1 MKENKEESKI
11 IKEEKIIDRKY
22 IKESILTGKNAPVYN
37 KKPDIVTNYLNNSKQ
52 IKNKKF
58 TPRCS
63 FRKDTNKTNIIST
76 NKNDKISLNKT
87 LDQNTNKKLMKKT
100 VTTKNIN
107 ELRRKR
113 NSLCINTKND
123 ISNNVVNN
131 NNKLRKSLVIMTN
144 NQKKLSDKR
153 GSLVLQKNINNAIAS
168 KDGTKGVLDK
178 IIEKNE
184 DKKEIDNYEVD
195 LDNLDKRFKSRAYSK
210 KITERDR
217 QKKMEKLNK
226 DSFGEVAKYTKKTAQ
241 FVKRDK
247 KEIIKNNVFK
257 NLKVKNERMMRTKT
271 NSNLINNEN
280 IIRNNINK
288 DNNEGD
294 WSNRDLTKVNNN
306 NNKNVQKKL
315 LKKMKTNLYDKYNNN
330 RRENK
335 VMQNNKNTKGENIRN
350 NILYRT
356 ITNKSI
362 LHNNKSN
369 IKNKN
374 KNGVINN
381 KKKINENKG
390 KRMPS
395 KDLNRGKSAIYKRDQ
410 DLKNNKKNINNKNI
424 NKNKISNKNVP
435 NKSVDVPR
443 KKINN
448 NINKIKPKND
458 KSSINIKQKKVESE
472 SDESDEEEDEN
483 DFDIYAMI
491 RSKSCLRKK
500 KDEKKKGEDENSEE
514 KEKKSFNSEED
525 CDIDNV
531 LYGKEEEK
539 KEKKKPFMSIIEDDN
554 DGKNSIIKCIDFE
567 DVFLTTSDMF
577 TENIEKNKLY
587 NKYIQKFD
595 DIYDKMLLKF
605 KENLKSNNSENIKEA
620 SNVFVN
626 EKEKEEDNNFND
638 IQSEVTK
645 SE

>member
-11 IKEEKIIDRKY
+11 VKEEKIIDKKIIRD
-22 IKESILTGKNAPVYN
+22 SILTGKNAPAYN
-37 KKPDIVTNYLNNSKQ
+37 KKTNTVINYMNNSKQ

-63 FRKDTNKTNIIST
+63 FRKDSNKSNIIPT
-76 NKNDKISLNKT
+76 NKNEKISLNKT
-87 LDQNTNKKLMKKT
+87 LDQNTNKNIMKKT
-100 VTTKNIN
+100 YTTKNIN
-107 ELRRKR
+107 ELRKKR
-113 NSLCINTKND
+113 NSLCLNTKND
-123 ISNNVVNN
+123 INNNVSN
-131 NNKLRKSLVIMTN
+131 NNKLRKSMVIMN
-144 NQKKLSDKR
+144 NNNKKLPDKR
-153 GSLVLQKNINNAIAS
+153 ASLVLQKNKNNVGAN
-168 KDGTKGVLDK
+168 KDGTKGFLDE
-178 IIEKNE
+178 ILEKNE
-184 DKKEIDNYEVD
+184 DKKEKDNYED
-195 LDNLDKRFKSRAYSK
+195 GLDNLDKRFRDRAFSR

-217 QKKMEKLNK
+217 QKKLNKLNK
-226 DSFGEVAKYTKKTAQ
+226 DSFGAVAKYTKKTAQ

-257 NLKVKNERMMRTKT
+257 NLKVKNERMIRTKT
-271 NSNLINNEN
+271 NSDLINNGD
-280 IIRNNINK
+280 IIKNNVNK
-288 DNNEGD
+288 NNEED
-294 WSNRDLTKVNNN
+294 WSNRNLTKANNN
-306 NNKNVQKKL
+306 NNQKKL
-315 LKKMKTNLYDKYNNN
+315 FKKMNTNLYDKYNNS
-330 RRENK
+330 RRESK
-335 VMQNNKNTKGENIRN
+335 IIQNNKNIKGENIRN
-350 NILYRT
+350 NILYKT
-356 ITNKSI
+356 LTNKSI

-381 KKKINENKG
+381 KKKINDNKN
-390 KRMPS
+390 KIMPS
-395 KDLNRGKSAIYKRDQ
+395 KDIERGKSAIYKRNQ
-410 DLKNNKKNINNKNI
+410 DLKNNKNNINNKNI

-435 NKSVDVPR
+435 NKSVDVP
-443 KKINN
+443 KKKVNN
-448 NINKIKPKND
+448 NINKIKQKNE
-458 KSSINIKQKKVESE
+458 KSSLNIKQKKVESE

-500 KDEKKKGEDENSEE
+500 KDDKKKEEDENSEE

-531 LYGKEEEK
+531 LYGKEKEK

-554 DGKNSIIKCIDFE
+554 DGKNSIIKCIDFD

-587 NKYIQKFD
+587 NKYIPKFD

-605 KENLKSNNSENIKEA
+605 KENLKSNNNENIKE
-620 SNVFVN
+620 SNDAFIN
-626 EKEKEEDNNFND
+626 EKEKEKEKEDNNND

-645 SE
+645 NE